1 MLSGYHLRAMR
12 IREHVSQNQLAKM
25 IGKSVR
31 YIKYIESGERKPS
44 EETYHNWVNACYGLL
59 DKPIPKTKDD
69 E

>member
-12 IREHVSQNQLAKM
+12 IREHVTQNQLAKM

-31 YIKYIESGERKPS
+31 YIKYIESDEREPS
-44 EETYHNWVNACYGLL
+44 KQTYTDWVNACYGLL
-59 DKPIPKTKDD
+59 DKPRPKTKDD

>member
-1 MLSGYHLRAMR
+1 
-12 IREHVSQNQLAKM
+12 M